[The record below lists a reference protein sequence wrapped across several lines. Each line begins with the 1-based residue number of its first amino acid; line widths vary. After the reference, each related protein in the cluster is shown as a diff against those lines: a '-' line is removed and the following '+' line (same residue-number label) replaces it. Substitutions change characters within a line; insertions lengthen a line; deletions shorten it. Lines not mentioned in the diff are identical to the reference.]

1 MIGEDKTIMKT
12 PTNPIA
18 PGVARKARSPGRTG
32 AFTLIELLVVVLII
46 AILAALLLP
55 TLANAKLKA
64 QGARCLSNIHQ
75 LTIGWTS
82 YAGDNQDKIAQNI
95 ASDIGKDANGNPG
108 YAASGNQANAQ
119 PGQPYASWVLGDA
132 TNSDPLLITHGLIFP
147 YVGNPKCYK
156 CPVDTKLGENG
167 LATLRSYSMNGWMD
181 GDPVWANAVTT
192 NMVTFKQLTEINQM
206 STALAMVF
214 IEENPA
220 SINDGNWIQ
229 NLDTPTRWVDDPAVF
244 HIKACSLSFADGHEQ
259 IKTWAD
265 TNILTGQWGS
275 WEGMAEDPD
284 NPQDLQWVQA
294 RVTVLA
300 E

>member
-1 MIGEDKTIMKT
+1 MKT
-12 PTNPIA
+12 PTA
-18 PGVARKARSPGRTG
+18 PAFSRKGRSQAQTG

-64 QGARCLSNIHQ
+64 QGAKCLSNIHQ

-82 YAGDNQDKIAQNI
+82 YASDNIDKITQNI
-95 ASDIGKDANGNPG
+95 ASDITSANPPG
-108 YAASGNQANAQ
+108 VYSATGEEAECQ

-132 TNSDPLLITHGLIFP
+132 GNPATDLITHGLIFP

-156 CPVDTKLGENG
+156 CPVDTKLGTTG
-167 LATLRSYSMNGWMD
+167 QPTLRSYSMNGWMD
-181 GDPVWANAVTT
+181 GDPVWTGGADDPVTT
-192 NMVTFKQLTEINQM
+192 PMVTFKQLTQINQM
-206 STALAMVF
+206 STAMAMVF
-214 IEENPA
+214 VEENPA
-220 SINDGNWIQ
+220 SINDGYWIQ
-229 NLDTPTRWVDDPAVF
+229 NLDTAHMWVDDPAVF

-259 IKTWAD
+259 IKSWTD
-265 TNILTGQWGS
+265 TNILTGVFKEQNGF
-275 WEGMAEDPD
+275 EQDPSSD
-284 NPQDLQWVQA
+284 DLQWVQA